1 MRVAEALALAREL
14 GVARLDAQLL
24 LGHHLQ
30 RPRSWLI
37 AHDDAALDADA
48 AAAVEADLR
57 RRATGVPL
65 AYLVGEREFR
75 GLALRVTPAVL
86 VPRPETELLVDWALE
101 RLDALAPGFAA
112 TVVDLG
118 TGSGAVALAVKQAR
132 PAARVTATDAQPAA
146 LEVARDNAHRLGL
159 ALEFVAGDWWQP
171 LAGRRFDLAVSNP
184 PYVAGD
190 DPHLPALAH
199 EPRSALTP
207 EGDGLAALRRLID
220 GAPRHLNP
228 GAWLL
233 LEHGYDQADAVR
245 RLFNERGFEP
255 ARTRRDLAG
264 IERCT
269 GARWPGEPL

>member
-1 MRVAEALALAREL
+1 MRVTEALALAREL

-30 RPRSWLI
+30 RPRGWLI
-37 AHDDAALDADA
+37 AHDDATLDADA
-48 AAAVEADLR
+48 AATVEADLR
-57 RRATGVPL
+57 RRAAGVPL
-65 AYLVGEREFR
+65 AYLVGEREFH

-101 RLDALAPGFAA
+101 RLDALAPAGAA

-118 TGSGAVALAVKQAR
+118 TGSGAVALAVKQDR
-132 PAARVTATDAQPAA
+132 PGVQVTATDAQPAA

-184 PYVAGD
+184 PYVAGE

-207 EGDGLAALRRLID
+207 EGDGLGALRRLID
-220 GAPRHLNP
+220 GAPQHLNP

-245 RLFNERGFEP
+245 RLLAERGFEP

-269 GARWPGEPL
+269 GARWPGEPR